1 MYCLIDILC
10 TYLCYT
16 CTLQVS
22 DDDSISVAIAKF
34 RLNITSAVDVVN
46 ILDALRKKLHK
57 SPLAAVEAAR
67 GNLAFHLLE
76 CVKDVEP
83 ADEVWVWQVSM
94 HAKALLHIIL
104 YFFYILPRK
113 SHWLSQ
119 FWMSSGPYRQC
130 VNSSTNTITLS
141 SYRLSTLLFAYLK
154 GCGQLPG
161 RRKSKMIRRTRK
173 SQVRHSVFTVLTCSG
188 ICWLFWLFIA
198 FLWMLI
204 RFLFC

>member
-83 ADEVWVWQVSM
+83 ADEV
-94 HAKALLHIIL
+94 
-104 YFFYILPRK
+104 
-113 SHWLSQ
+113 
-119 FWMSSGPYRQC
+119 
-130 VNSSTNTITLS
+130 
-141 SYRLSTLLFAYLK
+141 
-154 GCGQLPG
+154 
-161 RRKSKMIRRTRK
+161 
-173 SQVRHSVFTVLTCSG
+173 
-188 ICWLFWLFIA
+188 
-198 FLWMLI
+198 
-204 RFLFC
+204 